1 MYLGPVIQKVTNDDG
16 KECWKMLPENYP
28 GAAIKNVEEQLEK
41 HELNFPTR
49 CDTPLSSN
57 FHPSED
63 TVPELDA
70 SCVQYFQEIIGVLR
84 LAMKLG
90 RLVILL

>member
-1 MYLGPVIQKVTNDDG
+1 MSSEKHLDA
-16 KECWKMLPENYP
+16 E
-28 GAAIKNVEEQLEK
+28 IKNVEEKLEK

-70 SCVQYFQEIIGVLR
+70 SCVQYFQELIGVLR
-84 LAMKLG
+84 LAVELG
-90 RLVILL
+90 RLVIFL